1 MSLSIPSAAGPL
13 SSLPLYRRDAS
24 PALERTTA
32 PQSPPPAAPDDLAS
46 GDEGVDPL
54 ALYDFAGKVA
64 TAGGDLLDSMAE
76 LREARE
82 QGSLDAATLRAAR
95 ERTGLLLDVL
105 A

>member
-13 SSLPLYRRDAS
+13 SSLPLYRRDAT
-24 PALERTTA
+24 PATER
-32 PQSPPPAAPDDLAS
+32 PAAPPAS
-46 GDEGVDPL
+46 PIAPGIDPGGDEGVDPL

-64 TAGGDLLDSMAE
+64 SKGDDLLASMAE

-95 ERTGLLLDVL
+95 ERTGLLLDLL

>member
-13 SSLPLYRRDAS
+13 SSLPLYRRDAT
-24 PALERTTA
+24 PALDRSAA
-32 PQSPPPAAPDDLAS
+32 PFAPPPAAPEGDTG
-46 GDEGVDPL
+46 GDEGVDTL
-54 ALYDFAGKVA
+54 ALYDFAGNVA
-64 TAGGDLLDSMAE
+64 SSE

-105 A
+105 G

>member
-13 SSLPLYRRDAS
+13 SSLPHYRRDAT
-24 PALERTTA
+24 PAAERTAA
-32 PQSPPPAAPDDLAS
+32 PLAPPPAAPEGDLG
-46 GDEGVDPL
+46 GDEGVDTL

-64 TAGGDLLDSMAE
+64 VRQE
-76 LREARE
+76 LRDARE

-95 ERTGLLLDVL
+95 ERTGLLLDLL